1 MFHASALVAFCLS
14 RVEEIKW
21 TDWAKDVGVLKED
34 PGNTSDSEV
43 NPEGKLNHE
52 ERSSVSFWPPA
63 QQLFLA

>member
-1 MFHASALVAFCLS
+1 MFHASASVAFCLS

-43 NPEGKLNHE
+43 NPEGK
-52 ERSSVSFWPPA
+52 
-63 QQLFLA
+63 